1 MKTLKV
7 SLAGSRDGL
16 QAGFARRDEG
26 LRRKPFAKH
35 IVPLGD
41 IIPAEGPRT
50 SSRCPSGRGKGT
62 LWVGSATY
70 FDGLPPIGD
79 LRQGQVS
86 TLRAAQSETEKELSA
101 LMPSILDRAFK
112 GEL

>member
-41 IIPAEGPRT
+41 IIPEGYPV
-50 SSRCPSGRGKGT
+50 GR
-62 LWVGSATY
+62 V
-70 FDGLPPIGD
+70 
-79 LRQGQVS
+79 
-86 TLRAAQSETEKELSA
+86 
-101 LMPSILDRAFK
+101 
-112 GEL
+112 